1 MRNLDT
7 ILITPENRFNKLFYN
22 GTNATYVWRK
32 VQGDFILDD
41 YHKAPYKENSEEIK
55 KYLGIK
61 ASEFYKATPDIM
73 IDLKRCW
80 EEQIE
85 FSKEQS
91 NVDKRTESE
100 NFKFIRYKSIT
111 TDLVLVYV
119 DDII

>member
-61 ASEFYKATPDIM
+61 ASEFYKATPDI
-73 IDLKRCW
+73 INDLKRCCD
-80 EEQIE
+80 EQIE
-85 FSKEQS
+85 FSKELI
-91 NVDKRTESE
+91 NVNKTTERE
-100 NFKFIRYKSIT
+100 HFKFIRYKVFLLMISI
-111 TDLVLVYV
+111 
-119 DDII
+119 IF